1 MKGLMVIMVL
11 ILMVCSSAS
20 CNDNDQQQQQQSKW
34 WKKKRVFSGST
45 SSSLVNPVGSS
56 SVIFP
61 LYGNVYPIG
70 FYYVEMNIGKPPRPY
85 FLDPDTGSDLT
96 WLQCDA
102 PCVHCTKGP
111 HPLYRPNNDLVVC
124 KDPICEALHEGEHN
138 CEDDLDQCD
147 YEVEYADGGSSL
159 GVLVNDVFLLNLTA
173 GIQQT
178 SRLALGCGYD
188 QLPGVNYHPLDGVLG
203 LGKGKSSI
211 ISQLRGQ
218 GLIQNVVGH
227 CFGGKGGGFIFFG
240 DDVYDSS
247 RVVWTPM
254 SRDYSKHYSPGFAEL
269 ILGGKT
275 TGLKNLLIV
284 FDSGS
289 SYTYLNSQTYYTFL
303 SFLKKELNGKP
314 LKEAVDDKTLPFC
327 WKGKKPFKNIRE
339 VKKYFKPL
347 ALSFNNGWRDK
358 PQFEIPPEGYLIIS
372 TKGSVCLG
380 VLNGTEVGLHNFNII
395 GDITMQDKMV
405 IYDNEKQA
413 IGWLPA
419 NCERIPKPKDNGI

>member
-1 MKGLMVIMVL
+1 MENPQMHI
-11 ILMVCSSAS
+11 
-20 CNDNDQQQQQQSKW
+20 SK
-34 WKKKRVFSGST
+34 R
-45 SSSLVNPVGSS
+45 
-56 SVIFP
+56 
-61 LYGNVYPIG
+61 

-188 QLPGVNYHPLDGVLG
+188 QLPGANYHPLDGVLG

-289 SYTYLNSQTYYTFL
+289 SYTF
-303 SFLKKELNGKP
+303 
-314 LKEAVDDKTLPFC
+314 
-327 WKGKKPFKNIRE
+327 
-339 VKKYFKPL
+339 
-347 ALSFNNGWRDK
+347 
-358 PQFEIPPEGYLIIS
+358 QFFSKRQIKCILTSSMIS
-372 TKGSVCLG
+372 RA
-380 VLNGTEVGLHNFNII
+380 
-395 GDITMQDKMV
+395 DITMQDKMV